1 LRFGQVAVV
10 VQGIPAVT
18 AARFQLEGPEATMLH
33 VLWPQL
39 LVSYILCVQ
48 ADHGPVI
55 GHIPAQLVWDACH
68 MLTDL
73 IYLTSVL
80 LEVAAVGCV
89 MVMPGV
95 LDIMTAVVLTVI
107 FVDFLVPI

>member
-89 MVMPGV
+89 MVMLGV
-95 LDIMTAVVLTVI
+95 QDTMTADVRTVTS
-107 FVDFLVPI
+107 VDFLVPI